1 MDVVV
6 GMFKTSLFN
15 VVCDYLAKH
24 ISLFDGMQW
33 SAAASNATA
42 TVTGL

>member
-1 MDVVV
+1 MLYVIAERA
-6 GMFKTSLFN
+6 L
-15 VVCDYLAKH
+15 YLAKH